1 MLGKFNGPNPIILV
15 IEHLV
20 IDSCRE
26 LQRCHLFNLCMR
38 VVFIIENNLLV
49 RSVTSEIIHRER
61 EHPHLF
67 GLIFSEK
74 SFQVVRV
81 SRTSVPAGVHEAEI
95 SASIFTVLSFRK
107 ATAFCFQSFCPT
119 HSSRYRS
126 QMVTSQSIL
135 IS

>member
-38 VVFIIENNLLV
+38 VVLVIENDLLV

-67 GLIFSEK
+67 DLVFPEK

-81 SRTSVPAGVHEAEI
+81 SRTSVPAGVHESGDLRLRFIRAFFQE
-95 SASIFTVLSFRK
+95 SDGVLFPESLPD
-107 ATAFCFQSFCPT
+107 A
-119 HSSRYRS
+119 
-126 QMVTSQSIL
+126 
-135 IS
+135 

>member
-38 VVFIIENNLLV
+38 VVFVIENDLLV

-67 GLIFSEK
+67 EMCI
-74 SFQVVRV
+74 RD
-81 SRTSVPAGVHEAEI
+81 RD
-95 SASIFTVLSFRK
+95 SAS
-107 ATAFCFQSFCPT
+107 QSFISKSSDAIKKNKMLLDLKLKSVSYT
-119 HSSRYRS
+119 HLDVYKRQTVRRS
-126 QMVTSQSIL
+126 PN
-135 IS
+135 